1 MNSIPVQRYAGRT
14 FAFGVYGLP
23 SLAGIRI
30 SRRTMF
36 LFAVFGVLLAL
47 GAAGAFSH
55 GHAAAVGAVFAAG
68 SLQTDLVAKREELAT
83 KRATLNGLFGQA
95 DTETD
100 PKKRDELLTSIKS
113 ANTELAALVDAIDPL
128 QEAVLAQQDNAA
140 ALKAMRQPVGRQVTP
155 EIDGRTSDSEEDIL
169 VAGIKS
175 IHELVTGAMQSN
187 GLKSIA
193 LGGRALRGFRGELG
207 ELAIK
212 TLITSADQTPLEDRL
227 SLVVPYPTEERT
239 TSDLMLQG
247 TTAAQKVTYFEETTF
262 TNNAAETDEAAL
274 KPESALDFTLR
285 EDDVRKIATW
295 IPVTDEMLED
305 VPTFE
310 SYLRARLGFMVRQRE
325 ERQVLRG
332 DGTGVNI
339 LGVMNRSGVQ
349 TVTGYGMST
358 IDSILKGI
366 TQVQSVAFV
375 EPTAMVIHPN
385 DWFDIRTSKETGT
398 GAYILGPATL
408 DPAAS
413 RPWGLQVRVTTNAL
427 ENTALIG
434 AFNQA
439 QIFRRSGIAI
449 AISTENEDY
458 FTKNKLA
465 VRAEERLALA
475 VYRPSAFCK
484 VEAIVQGS

>member
-193 LGGRALRGFRGELG
+193 LGGRALRGFRGDLG

-212 TLITSADQTPLEDRL
+212 TLITSADLTPLEDRR
-227 SLVVPYPTEERT
+227 SLRSSPRPGRADGRRPDARRARPT
-239 TSDLMLQG
+239 
-247 TTAAQKVTYFEETTF
+247 AQKVTYFEETTF
-262 TNNAAETDEAAL
+262 TNNAAETARAAL
-274 KPESALDFTLR
+274 KPESAIDFTLR

-295 IPVTDEMLED
+295 IPVTDEMMED

-325 ERQVLRG
+325 ELQLLRG
-332 DGTGVNI
+332 AGTGVTI
-339 LGVMNRSGVQ
+339 LGLYNRTGVQ

-358 IDSILKGI
+358 IDSILAGI
-366 TQVQSVAFV
+366 TEIQKDAFV

-385 DWFDIRTSKETGT
+385 DWFQVRTSKDTTGN
-398 GAYILGPATL
+398 YLLGPATL
-408 DPAAS
+408 DPNQA

-427 ENTALIG
+427 ENTALVG

-439 QIFRRSGIAI
+439 QIFRRSGISI
-449 AISTENEDY
+449 AISTENEDFFIY
-458 FTKNKLA
+458 NKLA

-475 VYRPSAFCK
+475 VYRPAAFCK